1 MNRSWISAL
10 ALSLVL
16 SFIDGYLDA
25 AQAQDP
31 QAIIER
37 ILNPLPEFDP
47 FEKPPA
53 AAPQFFPDE
62 VDKRARELLIDSLTN
77 RDAAIHDHV
86 TFFHAEDRR
95 LQKQHGSS
103 TGLAEH
109 AQDLLN
115 NTIDERERYLA
126 AQRQALKNTSSPE
139 RKKYLQAIIDEDD
152 LTRADHLTRQSSV
165 NELGSAFNR
174 LLSSVDLIG
183 VASGNYIGAAAE
195 TAIGQA
201 YSLLNTEMSV
211 EERRA
216 LARHLDH
223 LKRHPN
229 DPRNGKIVKEV
240 EELEKKKTAALIR
253 KQLDHSK
260 QAAQKGDVDKALFY
274 AEIASFLDGRSKIAQ
289 TELQTVSKSHLQ
301 QIEQRSLGLSAQAEK
316 AASVEQQEDVEELLQ
331 ALSLRDQDKIAEQAA
346 HLEKKYAGK
355 PLAESARDASS
366 VALEM
371 QGRHEEAKKIIERL
385 ASSAKTPGVQK
396 RAAALLQSP
405 EYNLLA
411 SLHEARSE
419 RRAESVKYV
428 LLGED
433 LLKKNLIYA
442 AGAVAAA
449 GPAGAVTLGA
459 ANAMLLGNNLIN
471 VLSNNP
477 VSAQSVIDA
486 GVAYVRNHPGSVNAT
501 EVYKI
506 LADTY
511 EEKGM
516 IEKAISYHELAG
528 TPKEKLSSLKQ
539 KAATALLNAATKSK
553 GRGTQEYY
561 LTTLLDQYP
570 ESPAAAEAT
579 KKLAQLAT
587 TDSRGLRMSKQFLK
601 ENPELFGPAGLGLKA
616 SLFDGDPRNMELA
629 DRGVN
634 VTGDNEL
641 LVYYQTPSG
650 VRSQSYPLSRQ
661 TSERFFVA
669 LRQKNQAVALADAG
683 QRAKGSIGGIKN
695 LPMPIIQGA
704 RPNTGESEG
713 ERDDTTFSFVR
724 EASAH
729 APAFPKVLD
738 HEMLSENERNPG
750 GKFSLPPIQGSVSP
764 NRFSMSGSLPAGL
777 WGSQIGIGGDHKGS
791 FAGVQLPI
799 PLLQGFIPVDFMVQ
813 GRPGGV
819 SVYPRIHM
827 RDDNGE
833 DRELYK

>member
-1 MNRSWISAL
+1 MKKSLISAL
-10 ALSLVL
+10 SLSLSL
-16 SFIDGYLDA
+16 SAIDGYSES
-25 AQAQDP
+25 AQGQEH
-31 QAIIER
+31 QAIIDR

-47 FEKPPA
+47 FEKPPV
-53 AAPQFFPDE
+53 APQFFPDE

-77 RDAAIHDHV
+77 RKAGIEEHV
-86 TFFHAEDRR
+86 KFFQTEDRR

-103 TGLAEH
+103 TGLAEP

-115 NTIDERERYLA
+115 NTINERERYLA

-152 LTRADHLTRQSSV
+152 LTRADQLTRQSSV
-165 NELGSAFNR
+165 NELGGVFNR
-174 LLSSVDLIG
+174 LLSSVDLVG
-183 VASGNYIGAAAE
+183 VASGNYVGAAAE

-201 YSLLNTEMSV
+201 YSLLNSEMSV

-216 LARHLDH
+216 LARHMDH
-223 LKRHPN
+223 LKRYPN
-229 DPRNGKIVKEV
+229 NPRNGKIVKEI

-260 QAAQKGDVDKALFY
+260 QAAQKGDTDKALFY
-274 AEIASFLDGRSKIAQ
+274 AEIASYLDGRSKTAQ
-289 TELQTVSKSHLQ
+289 AELQRLSKFYLHQ
-301 QIEQRSLGLSAQAEK
+301 MERQNHGLSAQVEK
-316 AASVEQQEDVEELLQ
+316 AASAEQQEDVQELLR
-331 ALSLRDQDKIAEQAA
+331 ALSLRDQQKIAEQAA
-346 HLEKKYAGK
+346 NLEKKYAGRA
-355 PLAESARDASS
+355 LAESARDALS

-371 QGRHEEAKKIIERL
+371 QGRHDEAKKIIERL
-385 ASSAKTPGVQK
+385 ASSAKTPGAQT

-411 SLHEARSE
+411 TFQEARSE

-459 ANAMLLGNNLIN
+459 ANAMMVGNNLIN

-486 GVAYVRNHPGSVNAT
+486 GVAYVRNHPGSDSAT

-516 IEKAISYHELAG
+516 IDKAIGYHELAG
-528 TPKEKLSSLKQ
+528 TPKEKLSALKQ

-561 LTTLLDQYP
+561 LTTLIDQYP

-579 KKLAQLAT
+579 RKLAELAK
-587 TDSRGLRMSKQFLK
+587 TDNHGLRMSKQFLK

-616 SLFDGDPRNMELA
+616 TLFDGNPRNMELA

-641 LVYYQTPSG
+641 LIYYQTASG
-650 VRSQSYPLSRQ
+650 VRSQSYRLPRQ
-661 TSERFFVA
+661 TSERFFVT
-669 LRQKNQAVALADAG
+669 LRQKNHAVAMADAG
-683 QRAKGSIGGIKN
+683 QRAKGSVGGIKN

-704 RPNTGESEG
+704 RPNAGQPEQ

-724 EASAH
+724 EASVH

-738 HEMLSENERNPG
+738 HEMLSENERNPD
-750 GKFSLPPIQGSVSP
+750 GKYSLPPIQGSVSAS
-764 NRFSMSGSLPAGL
+764 RFSMSGTLPAGL
-777 WGSQIGIGGDHKGS
+777 WGNQIGIGGDHKGS

-799 PLLQGFIPVDFMVQ
+799 PLLQGFMPVDFMVQ

-827 RDDNGE
+827 RDDKGE
-833 DRELYK
+833 DQELYK

>member
-1 MNRSWISAL
+1 MTKSLISAL
-10 ALSLVL
+10 SLSLALSAL
-16 SFIDGYLDA
+16 DGYVEPVQGQDS
-25 AQAQDP
+25 QAM
-31 QAIIER
+31 IER
-37 ILNPLPEFDP
+37 VLNPLPEFDP
-47 FEKPPA
+47 FEKPPL
-53 AAPQFFPDE
+53 APKFFPDE

-77 RDAAIHDHV
+77 GKAAIAEHV
-86 TFFHAEDRR
+86 KFFQSEDRR
-95 LQKQHGSS
+95 LAKQHGSS

-109 AQDLLN
+109 AHDLLN
-115 NTIDERERYLA
+115 NTIDERQRYLA

-152 LTRADHLTRQSSV
+152 LTRADQLTRQSSF
-165 NELGSAFNR
+165 NEMGGVFNR

-216 LARHLDH
+216 LTRNTDH
-223 LKRHPN
+223 LKRYPN
-229 DPRNGKIVKEV
+229 DSRNSTIVKEI
-240 EELEKKKTAALIR
+240 EKLEKKKTAALVR

-260 QAAQKGDVDKALFY
+260 QAAQKGDIDKALFY
-274 AEIASFLDGRSKIAQ
+274 AEIASYLDGQS
-289 TELQTVSKSHLQ
+289 
-301 QIEQRSLGLSAQAEK
+301 QIAQAELQK
-316 AASVEQQEDVEELLQ
+316 LSKSYLQRSEQQNQGLSVQAEKLASPEQQEDIEELLL
-331 ALSLRDQDKIAEQAA
+331 ALSLRDQQQVARQAA
-346 HLEKKYAGK
+346 SLEKKYGGK
-355 PLAESARDASS
+355 PLADSARDALS

-371 QGRHEEAKKIIERL
+371 QGRHEEAQKMIERL
-385 ASSAKTPGVQK
+385 ADSAKTPGVQK

-411 SLHEARSE
+411 TFREARSE
-419 RRAESVKYV
+419 RRLESVKYV

-459 ANAMLLGNNLIN
+459 ANAMMVSNNLIN

-486 GVAYVRNHPGSVNAT
+486 GVAYVRSHPDSVSAT

-516 IEKAISYHELAG
+516 IDKAIAYHELAG
-528 TPKEKLSSLKQ
+528 TPAEKLSSLKQ
-539 KAATALLNAATKSK
+539 NAATALLNAATKSK

-561 LTTLLDQYP
+561 LTSLLDQYP

-579 KKLAQLAT
+579 KKLAELAK
-587 TDSRGLRMSKQFLK
+587 TDNHGLRMSKEFLK

-616 SLFDGDPRNMELA
+616 SLFDGNPRNMELA
-629 DRGVN
+629 DRGVSI
-634 VTGDNEL
+634 TGDNQL
-641 LVYYQTPSG
+641 LIYYQTPSA
-650 VRSQSYPLSRQ
+650 VRSQSYPLPRQ

-669 LRQKNQAVALADAG
+669 LRQKNHAVALTDVG

-695 LPMPIIQGA
+695 LPTPIIQGA
-704 RPNTGESEG
+704 RPNTSESG
-713 ERDDTTFSFVR
+713 QEREDTTFSFVR

-729 APAFPKVLD
+729 APAFPQVLD
-738 HEMLSENERNPG
+738 HEMLSENERDPA
-750 GKFSLPPIQGSVSP
+750 GKYSLPPIQGSVSAS
-764 NRFSMSGSLPAGL
+764 RFSMSGALPAGL
-777 WGSQIGIGGDHKGS
+777 WGNQIAIGGDHKGS

-827 RDDNGE
+827 RDDNGQ
-833 DRELYK
+833 DQELYK

>member
-1 MNRSWISAL
+1 MRKALISAL
-10 ALSLVL
+10 SFSLALSV
-16 SFIDGYLDA
+16 IDGYPDP
-25 AQAQDP
+25 AQAQDQ
-31 QAIIER
+31 QAMIER

-47 FEKPPA
+47 FEKSPLS
-53 AAPQFFPDE
+53 PQFFPDD

-77 RDAAIHDHV
+77 RKAAIEEHV
-86 TFFHAEDRR
+86 KFFQTEDRR

-152 LTRADHLTRQSSV
+152 LTRADQLTRQSSV
-165 NELGSAFNR
+165 NEVGGVFNR
-174 LLSSVDLIG
+174 LLSSVDLVG

-201 YSLLNTEMSV
+201 YSLLNSEMSV

-216 LARHLDH
+216 LARHMDH
-223 LKRHPN
+223 LKRYPN
-229 DPRNGKIVKEV
+229 DPRNSKIVKEI

-260 QAAQKGDVDKALFY
+260 QAAQKGDIDKALFY
-274 AEIASFLDGRSKIAQ
+274 AEIASYLDAQSKIAHG
-289 TELQTVSKSHLQ
+289 ELQKLSKSYL
-301 QIEQRSLGLSAQAEK
+301 QRSEQQTHGLSAQAEK
-316 AASVEQQEDVEELLQ
+316 AGSAEQQKDVEKLLL
-331 ALSLRDQDKIAEQAA
+331 ALSLRDQQQTAEQAA

-396 RAAALLQSP
+396 HSAALLQSP

-411 SLHEARSE
+411 TFQGARSE

-459 ANAMLLGNNLIN
+459 ANAMMLGNNLIN

-486 GVAYVRNHPGSVNAT
+486 GVAYVRNHPDSVSAT
-501 EVYKI
+501 EVYRI
-506 LADTY
+506 LADTF
-511 EEKGM
+511 EDKGM
-516 IEKAISYHELAG
+516 IDKAIGYHELAG

-539 KAATALLNAATKSK
+539 KAASALLNAATKSK

-579 KKLAQLAT
+579 KKLVELAK
-587 TDSRGLRMSKQFLK
+587 TDSHGLRMSKQFLK
-601 ENPELFGPAGLGLKA
+601 ENPELFGPSGLGLKV
-616 SLFDGDPRNMELA
+616 SLFDGNPGNMEVA

-634 VTGDNEL
+634 VTGDNQL
-641 LVYYQTPSG
+641 LVYYQTPTG
-650 VRSQSYPLSRQ
+650 VRSQSYPLPRQ

-669 LRQKNQAVALADAG
+669 LRQKNHTVALADAG
-683 QRAKGSIGGIKN
+683 QRAKGSVGGIKN

-704 RPNTGESEG
+704 RPNAGESEQ

-738 HEMLSENERNPG
+738 HEMLSENERDPG
-750 GKFSLPPIQGSVSP
+750 GKFSLPPIQGSVSAS
-764 NRFSMSGSLPAGL
+764 RFSMSGALPAGL
-777 WGSQIGIGGDHKGS
+777 WGNQIGIGGDHKGS

-813 GRPGGV
+813 GRPGGL
-819 SVYPRIHM
+819 SVYPKIHM
-827 RDDNGE
+827 RDDSGE

>member
-1 MNRSWISAL
+1 MRKALISAL
-10 ALSLVL
+10 SLLLSL
-16 SFIDGYLDA
+16 SAIDSYPDV
-25 AQAQDP
+25 AQGQEH

-47 FEKPPA
+47 FEKPPV
-53 AAPQFFPDE
+53 APQFFPDE

-77 RDAAIHDHV
+77 RKAGIEEHV
-86 TFFHAEDRR
+86 KFFQTEDRR

-103 TGLAEH
+103 TGLAEP

-115 NTIDERERYLA
+115 NTINERERYLA

-152 LTRADHLTRQSSV
+152 LTRADQLTRQSSV
-165 NELGSAFNR
+165 NELGGVFNR
-174 LLSSVDLIG
+174 LLSSVDLVG
-183 VASGNYIGAAAE
+183 VASGNYVGAAAE

-201 YSLLNTEMSV
+201 YSLLNSEMSV

-216 LARHLDH
+216 LARHMDH
-223 LKRHPN
+223 LKRYPN
-229 DPRNGKIVKEV
+229 DPRNGKIVKEI

-260 QAAQKGDVDKALFY
+260 QAAQKGDTDKALFY
-274 AEIASFLDGRSKIAQ
+274 AEIASYLDGRSKTAQ
-289 TELQTVSKSHLQ
+289 AELQKLSKFYLQ
-301 QIEQRSLGLSAQAEK
+301 QMERQNHGLSAQVEK
-316 AASVEQQEDVEELLQ
+316 AASAEQQEDVEELLRT
-331 ALSLRDQDKIAEQAA
+331 LSLRDQQKIAEQAA
-346 HLEKKYAGK
+346 NLEKKYAGR
-355 PLAESARDASS
+355 PLAESARDALS

-371 QGRHEEAKKIIERL
+371 QGRHDEAKKIIERL
-385 ASSAKTPGVQK
+385 ASSAKTPGAQK

-411 SLHEARSE
+411 TFQEARSE
-419 RRAESVKYV
+419 RRVESVKYV

-459 ANAMLLGNNLIN
+459 ANAMMVGNNLIN

-486 GVAYVRNHPGSVNAT
+486 GVAYVRNHPGSDSAT

-516 IEKAISYHELAG
+516 IDKAIGYHELAG

-561 LTTLLDQYP
+561 LTTLIDQYP

-579 KKLAQLAT
+579 KKLAELAK
-587 TDSRGLRMSKQFLK
+587 TDNHGLRMSKQFLK

-616 SLFDGDPRNMELA
+616 TLFDGNPRNMELA

-634 VTGDNEL
+634 VTGGNEL
-641 LVYYQTPSG
+641 LIYYQTASG
-650 VRSQSYPLSRQ
+650 VRSQSYPLPRQ
-661 TSERFFVA
+661 TSERFFVT
-669 LRQKNQAVALADAG
+669 LRQKNHAVAMADAG
-683 QRAKGSIGGIKN
+683 QRAKGSVGGIKN

-704 RPNTGESEG
+704 RPNAGEPEQ

-724 EASAH
+724 EASVH

-750 GKFSLPPIQGSVSP
+750 GKYSLPPIQGSVSAS
-764 NRFSMSGSLPAGL
+764 RFSMSGALPAGL
-777 WGSQIGIGGDHKGS
+777 WGNQIGIGGDHKGS

-799 PLLQGFIPVDFMVQ
+799 PLLEGFMPVDFMVQ

-827 RDDNGE
+827 RDDKGE

>member
-1 MNRSWISAL
+1 MRKALISAL
-10 ALSLVL
+10 SLSLSL
-16 SFIDGYLDA
+16 SAIDGYPDV
-25 AQAQDP
+25 AQGQEH

-47 FEKPPA
+47 FEKPPV
-53 AAPQFFPDE
+53 APQFFPDE

-77 RDAAIHDHV
+77 RKAAIEEHV
-86 TFFHAEDRR
+86 KFFQTEDRR

-103 TGLAEH
+103 TGLAEP

-115 NTIDERERYLA
+115 NTINERERYLA

-152 LTRADHLTRQSSV
+152 LTRADQLTRQSSV
-165 NELGSAFNR
+165 NELGGVFNR
-174 LLSSVDLIG
+174 LLGSVDLVG
-183 VASGNYIGAAAE
+183 VASGNYVGAAAE

-201 YSLLNTEMSV
+201 YSLLNSEMSV

-216 LARHLDH
+216 LARHMDH
-223 LKRHPN
+223 LKRYPN
-229 DPRNGKIVKEV
+229 DPRNGKIVKEI

-260 QAAQKGDVDKALFY
+260 QAAQKGDTDKALFY
-274 AEIASFLDGRSKIAQ
+274 AEIASYLDGRSKTAQ
-289 TELQTVSKSHLQ
+289 AELQKLSRFYLQ
-301 QIEQRSLGLSAQAEK
+301 QMERQNHGLSAQVEK
-316 AASVEQQEDVEELLQ
+316 AASAEQQEDVEELLW
-331 ALSLRDQDKIAEQAA
+331 ALSLRDQQKIAEQAA
-346 HLEKKYAGK
+346 NLEKKYAGR
-355 PLAESARDASS
+355 PLAESARDALS

-371 QGRHEEAKKIIERL
+371 QGRHDEAKKLIERL
-385 ASSAKTPGVQK
+385 ASSAKTPGAQK

-411 SLHEARSE
+411 TFQEARSE

-459 ANAMLLGNNLIN
+459 ANAMMVGNNLIN

-486 GVAYVRNHPGSVNAT
+486 GVAYVRNHPGSDSAT

-516 IEKAISYHELAG
+516 IDKAIGYHELAG

-561 LTTLLDQYP
+561 LTTVIDQYP

-579 KKLAQLAT
+579 KKLAELAK
-587 TDSRGLRMSKQFLK
+587 TDNHGLRMSKQFLK

-616 SLFDGDPRNMELA
+616 TLFDGNPRNMELA

-634 VTGDNEL
+634 VTGGNEL
-641 LVYYQTPSG
+641 LIYYQTASG
-650 VRSQSYPLSRQ
+650 VRSQSYPLPRQ
-661 TSERFFVA
+661 TSERFFVT
-669 LRQKNQAVALADAG
+669 LRQKNHAVAMADAG
-683 QRAKGSIGGIKN
+683 QRAKGSVGGIKN

-704 RPNTGESEG
+704 RPNAGEPEQ

-750 GKFSLPPIQGSVSP
+750 GKYSLPPIQGSVSAS
-764 NRFSMSGSLPAGL
+764 RFSMSGALPAGL
-777 WGSQIGIGGDHKGS
+777 WGNQIGIGGDHKGS

-799 PLLQGFIPVDFMVQ
+799 PLLEGFMPVDFMVQ

-827 RDDNGE
+827 RDDKGE

>member
-1 MNRSWISAL
+1 MRKALISAL
-10 ALSLVL
+10 SLSLSL
-16 SFIDGYLDA
+16 SAIDGYPDV
-25 AQAQDP
+25 AQGQEH

-47 FEKPPA
+47 FEKPPV
-53 AAPQFFPDE
+53 APQFFPDE

-77 RDAAIHDHV
+77 RKAAIEEHV
-86 TFFHAEDRR
+86 KFFQTEDRR

-103 TGLAEH
+103 TGLAEP

-115 NTIDERERYLA
+115 NTINERERYLA

-152 LTRADHLTRQSSV
+152 LTRADQLTRQSSV
-165 NELGSAFNR
+165 NELGGVFNR
-174 LLSSVDLIG
+174 LLGSVDLVG
-183 VASGNYIGAAAE
+183 VASGNYVGAAAE

-201 YSLLNTEMSV
+201 YSLLNSEMSV

-216 LARHLDH
+216 LARHMDH
-223 LKRHPN
+223 LKRYPN
-229 DPRNGKIVKEV
+229 DPRNGKIVKEI

-260 QAAQKGDVDKALFY
+260 QAAQKGDTDKALFY
-274 AEIASFLDGRSKIAQ
+274 AEIASYLDGRSKTAQ
-289 TELQTVSKSHLQ
+289 AELQKLSRFYLQ
-301 QIEQRSLGLSAQAEK
+301 QMERQNHGLSAQVEK
-316 AASVEQQEDVEELLQ
+316 AASAEQQEDVEELLR
-331 ALSLRDQDKIAEQAA
+331 ALSLRDQQKIAEQAA
-346 HLEKKYAGK
+346 NLEKKYAGR
-355 PLAESARDASS
+355 PLAESARDALS

-371 QGRHEEAKKIIERL
+371 QGRHDEAKKLIERL
-385 ASSAKTPGVQK
+385 ASSAKTPDAQK

-411 SLHEARSE
+411 TFQEARSE

-459 ANAMLLGNNLIN
+459 ANAMMVGNNLIN

-486 GVAYVRNHPGSVNAT
+486 GVAYVRNHPGSDSAT

-516 IEKAISYHELAG
+516 IDKAIGYHELAG

-561 LTTLLDQYP
+561 LTTVIDQYP

-579 KKLAQLAT
+579 KKLAELAK
-587 TDSRGLRMSKQFLK
+587 TDNHGLRMSKQFLK

-616 SLFDGDPRNMELA
+616 TLFDGNPRNMELA

-634 VTGDNEL
+634 VTGGNEL
-641 LVYYQTPSG
+641 LIYYQTASG
-650 VRSQSYPLSRQ
+650 VRSQSYPLPRQ
-661 TSERFFVA
+661 TSERFFVT
-669 LRQKNQAVALADAG
+669 LRQKNHAVAMADAG
-683 QRAKGSIGGIKN
+683 QRAKGSVGGIKN

-704 RPNTGESEG
+704 RPNAGEPEQ

-750 GKFSLPPIQGSVSP
+750 GKYSLPPIQGSVSAS
-764 NRFSMSGSLPAGL
+764 RFSMSGALPAGL
-777 WGSQIGIGGDHKGS
+777 WGNQIGIGGDHKGS

-799 PLLQGFIPVDFMVQ
+799 PLLEGFMPVDFMVQ

-827 RDDNGE
+827 RDDKGE

>member
-1 MNRSWISAL
+1 MRKSLISALSYAL
-10 ALSLVL
+10 ALSSV
-16 SFIDGYLDA
+16 DVYPDP
-25 AQAQDP
+25 AQAQDQ

-53 AAPQFFPDE
+53 PPQFFPDE

-77 RDAAIHDHV
+77 RKEAIQEHV
-86 TFFHAEDRR
+86 KFLQTEDRR
-95 LQKQHGSS
+95 LQKQQGSS

-115 NTIDERERYLA
+115 GTIDERELYLA

-152 LTRADHLTRQSSV
+152 LTRADQLSRQSSV
-165 NELGSAFNR
+165 NELGGVFNR
-174 LLSSVDLIG
+174 LLSSVDLVG

-201 YSLLNTEMSV
+201 YSLLNSEMSV

-216 LARHLDH
+216 LARHMDH
-223 LKRHPN
+223 LKRYPN
-229 DPRNGKIVKEV
+229 DPRNSKIVKEI
-240 EELEKKKTAALIR
+240 EALAKKKTAALIR

-260 QAAQKGDVDKALFY
+260 QAAQKGDIDKALFY
-274 AEIASFLDGRSKIAQ
+274 AEVASYLDGRSKIAQ
-289 TELQTVSKSHLQ
+289 VELQKLSKSYLQ
-301 QIEQRSLGLSAQAEK
+301 QMERQNHGLSAQAEK
-316 AASVEQQEDVEELLQ
+316 AASAEQQDDVEELLQ
-331 ALSLRDQDKIAEQAA
+331 ALSLRNQQQIADQAA
-346 HLEKKYAGK
+346 NLEKKYAGK
-355 PLAESARDASS
+355 PLAESARDAQS

-385 ASSAKTPGVQK
+385 ASSAKTPAVQK

-411 SLHEARSE
+411 TLHEARSE
-419 RRAESVKYV
+419 RRADSMKYV

-459 ANAMLLGNNLIN
+459 ANAMMLGNNLIN

-477 VSAQSVIDA
+477 VSAQAVIDA
-486 GVAYVRNHPGSVNAT
+486 GVAYVRNHPDSGSAT
-501 EVYKI
+501 EVYKT

-516 IEKAISYHELAG
+516 IDRAISYHELAG

-570 ESPAAAEAT
+570 ESQAAAEAT
-579 KKLAQLAT
+579 KKLAEMAK
-587 TDSRGLRMSKQFLK
+587 TDNHGLRMSKQFLK
-601 ENPELFGPAGLGLKA
+601 ENPELFGPTGLGLKA
-616 SLFDGDPRNMELA
+616 SLFDGNPQNMELA

-641 LVYYQTPSG
+641 LVYYQTLSG
-650 VRSQSYPLSRQ
+650 VRSQRYPLPRQ

-669 LRQKNQAVALADAG
+669 LRQKNHAVALADAG
-683 QRAKGSIGGIKN
+683 QRAKGSVGGIKN

-704 RPNTGESEG
+704 RPNAGESEQ

-729 APAFPKVLD
+729 APAFPRVLD
-738 HEMLSENERNPG
+738 HEMLSENERDPG
-750 GKFSLPPIQGSVSP
+750 GKFSLPPIQGSVSAS
-764 NRFSMSGSLPAGL
+764 RFSMSGALPAGL
-777 WGSQIGIGGDHKGS
+777 WGNQIGIGGDHKGS

-813 GRPGGV
+813 GRPGSV

>member
-1 MNRSWISAL
+1 MRKSLISALSYAL
-10 ALSLVL
+10 ALSSV
-16 SFIDGYLDA
+16 DVYPDP
-25 AQAQDP
+25 AQAQDQ

-53 AAPQFFPDE
+53 PPQFFPDE

-77 RDAAIHDHV
+77 RKEAIQEHV
-86 TFFHAEDRR
+86 KFLQTEDRR
-95 LQKQHGSS
+95 LQKQQGSS

-115 NTIDERERYLA
+115 GTIDERELYLA

-152 LTRADHLTRQSSV
+152 LTRADQLSRQSSV
-165 NELGSAFNR
+165 NELGGVFNR
-174 LLSSVDLIG
+174 LLSSVDLVG

-201 YSLLNTEMSV
+201 YSLLNSEMSV

-216 LARHLDH
+216 LARHMDH
-223 LKRHPN
+223 LKRYPN
-229 DPRNGKIVKEV
+229 DPRNSKIVKEI
-240 EELEKKKTAALIR
+240 EALAKKKTAALIR

-260 QAAQKGDVDKALFY
+260 QAAQKGDIDKALFY
-274 AEIASFLDGRSKIAQ
+274 AEVASYLDGRSKIAQ
-289 TELQTVSKSHLQ
+289 VELQKLSKSYLQ
-301 QIEQRSLGLSAQAEK
+301 QMERQNHGLSAQAEK
-316 AASVEQQEDVEELLQ
+316 AASAEQQDDVEELLQ
-331 ALSLRDQDKIAEQAA
+331 ALSLRNQQQIAEQAA
-346 HLEKKYAGK
+346 NLEKKYAGK
-355 PLAESARDASS
+355 PLAESARDAQS

-385 ASSAKTPGVQK
+385 ASSAKTPAVQK

-411 SLHEARSE
+411 TLHEARSE
-419 RRAESVKYV
+419 RRADSMKYV

-459 ANAMLLGNNLIN
+459 ANAMMLGNNLIN

-477 VSAQSVIDA
+477 VSAQAVIDA
-486 GVAYVRNHPGSVNAT
+486 GVAYVRNHPDSGSAT
-501 EVYKI
+501 EVYKT

-516 IEKAISYHELAG
+516 IDRAISYHELAG

-570 ESPAAAEAT
+570 ESQAAAEAT
-579 KKLAQLAT
+579 KKLAEMAK
-587 TDSRGLRMSKQFLK
+587 TDNHGLRMSKQFLK
-601 ENPELFGPAGLGLKA
+601 ENPELFGPTGLGLKA
-616 SLFDGDPRNMELA
+616 SLFDGNPQNMELA

-641 LVYYQTPSG
+641 LVYYQTLSG
-650 VRSQSYPLSRQ
+650 VRSQRYPLPRQ

-669 LRQKNQAVALADAG
+669 LRQKNHAVALADAG
-683 QRAKGSIGGIKN
+683 QRAKGSVGGIKN

-704 RPNTGESEG
+704 RPNAGESEQ

-729 APAFPKVLD
+729 APAFPRVLD
-738 HEMLSENERNPG
+738 HEMLSENERDPG
-750 GKFSLPPIQGSVSP
+750 GKFSLPPIQGSVSAS
-764 NRFSMSGSLPAGL
+764 RFSMSGALPAGL
-777 WGSQIGIGGDHKGS
+777 WGNQIGIGGDHKGS

-813 GRPGGV
+813 GRPGSV

>member
-1 MNRSWISAL
+1 
-10 ALSLVL
+10 LSLSL
-16 SFIDGYLDA
+16 SAFDGYPDV
-25 AQAQDP
+25 AQGQEH

-47 FEKPPA
+47 FEKPPV
-53 AAPQFFPDE
+53 APQFFPDE

-77 RDAAIHDHV
+77 RKAAIEEHV
-86 TFFHAEDRR
+86 KFFQTEDRR

-103 TGLAEH
+103 TGLAEP

-115 NTIDERERYLA
+115 NTINERERYLA

-152 LTRADHLTRQSSV
+152 LTRADQLTRQSSV
-165 NELGSAFNR
+165 NELGGVFNR
-174 LLSSVDLIG
+174 LLGSVDLVG
-183 VASGNYIGAAAE
+183 VASGNYVGAAAE

-201 YSLLNTEMSV
+201 YSLLNSEMSV

-216 LARHLDH
+216 LARHMDH
-223 LKRHPN
+223 LKRYPN
-229 DPRNGKIVKEV
+229 DPRNGKIVKEI

-260 QAAQKGDVDKALFY
+260 QAAQKGDTDKALFY
-274 AEIASFLDGRSKIAQ
+274 AEIASYLDGRSKTAQ
-289 TELQTVSKSHLQ
+289 AELQKLSRFYLQ
-301 QIEQRSLGLSAQAEK
+301 QMQRQNHGLSAQVEK
-316 AASVEQQEDVEELLQ
+316 AASAEQQEDVEELLR
-331 ALSLRDQDKIAEQAA
+331 ALSLRDQQKIAEQAA
-346 HLEKKYAGK
+346 NLEKKYAGR
-355 PLAESARDASS
+355 PLAESARDALS

-371 QGRHEEAKKIIERL
+371 QGRHDEAKKLIERL
-385 ASSAKTPGVQK
+385 ASSAKTPDAQK

-411 SLHEARSE
+411 TFQEARSE

-459 ANAMLLGNNLIN
+459 ANAMMVGNNLIN

-486 GVAYVRNHPGSVNAT
+486 GVAYVRNYPGSDSAT

-516 IEKAISYHELAG
+516 IDKAIGYHELAG

-561 LTTLLDQYP
+561 LTTVIDQYP

-579 KKLAQLAT
+579 KKLAELAK
-587 TDSRGLRMSKQFLK
+587 TDNHGLRMSKQFLK

-616 SLFDGDPRNMELA
+616 TLFDGNPRNMELA

-634 VTGDNEL
+634 VTGGNEL
-641 LVYYQTPSG
+641 LIYYQTASG
-650 VRSQSYPLSRQ
+650 VRSQSYPLPRQ
-661 TSERFFVA
+661 TSERFFVT
-669 LRQKNQAVALADAG
+669 LRQKNHAVAMADAG
-683 QRAKGSIGGIKN
+683 QRAKGSVGGIKN

-704 RPNTGESEG
+704 RPNAGEPEQ

-750 GKFSLPPIQGSVSP
+750 GKYSLPPIQGSVSAS
-764 NRFSMSGSLPAGL
+764 RFSMSGALPAGL
-777 WGSQIGIGGDHKGS
+777 WGNQIGIGGDHKGS

-799 PLLQGFIPVDFMVQ
+799 PLLEGFMPVDFMVQ

-827 RDDNGE
+827 RDDKGE

>member
-1 MNRSWISAL
+1 MRKAWISAL
-10 ALSLVL
+10 SLSLSL
-16 SFIDGYLDA
+16 SAIDGYSDV
-25 AQAQDP
+25 AQGQDH
-31 QAIIER
+31 QAIIQR

-47 FEKPPA
+47 FEKPPP
-53 AAPQFFPDE
+53 APQFFPDD

-77 RDAAIHDHV
+77 RKAAIEEHV
-86 TFFHAEDRR
+86 KFFQTEGRR

-103 TGLAEH
+103 TGLAEP

-115 NTIDERERYLA
+115 NTINERERYLA

-152 LTRADHLTRQSSV
+152 LTRADQLTRQSSV
-165 NELGSAFNR
+165 NELGGVFNR
-174 LLSSVDLIG
+174 LLSSVDLVG
-183 VASGNYIGAAAE
+183 VASGNYVGAAAE

-201 YSLLNTEMSV
+201 YSLLNSEMSV

-216 LARHLDH
+216 LARHMDH
-223 LKRHPN
+223 LKRYPN
-229 DPRNGKIVKEV
+229 DPRNGKIVKEI

-260 QAAQKGDVDKALFY
+260 QAAQKGDTDKALFY
-274 AEIASFLDGRSKIAQ
+274 AEIASYLDGRSKTAQ
-289 TELQTVSKSHLQ
+289 AELQKLSKFYLQ
-301 QIEQRSLGLSAQAEK
+301 QMERQNHGLSAQVEK
-316 AASVEQQEDVEELLQ
+316 AASAEQQEDVEELLR
-331 ALSLRDQDKIAEQAA
+331 ALSLRDQQKIAEQAA
-346 HLEKKYAGK
+346 NLEKKYAGR
-355 PLAESARDASS
+355 PLAESARDALS

-371 QGRHEEAKKIIERL
+371 QGRHDEAKKIIERL
-385 ASSAKTPGVQK
+385 ASSAKTPGAQK

-411 SLHEARSE
+411 TFQEARSE
-419 RRAESVKYV
+419 RRVESVKYV

-459 ANAMLLGNNLIN
+459 ANAMMVGNNLIN

-486 GVAYVRNHPGSVNAT
+486 GVAYVRNHPGSDSAT

-516 IEKAISYHELAG
+516 IDKAIGYHELAG

-561 LTTLLDQYP
+561 LTTLIDQYP

-579 KKLAQLAT
+579 KKLAELAK
-587 TDSRGLRMSKQFLK
+587 TDNHGLRMSKQFLK

-616 SLFDGDPRNMELA
+616 TLFDGNPRNMELA

-634 VTGDNEL
+634 VTGGNEL
-641 LVYYQTPSG
+641 LIYYQTASG
-650 VRSQSYPLSRQ
+650 VRSQSYPLPRQ
-661 TSERFFVA
+661 TSERFFVT
-669 LRQKNQAVALADAG
+669 LRQKNHAVAMADAG
-683 QRAKGSIGGIKN
+683 QRAKGSVGGIKN

-704 RPNTGESEG
+704 RPNAGEPEQ

-750 GKFSLPPIQGSVSP
+750 GKYSLPPIQGSVSAS
-764 NRFSMSGSLPAGL
+764 RFSMSGALPAGL
-777 WGSQIGIGGDHKGS
+777 WGNQIGIGGDHKGS

-799 PLLQGFIPVDFMVQ
+799 PLLEGFMPVDFMVQ

-827 RDDNGE
+827 RDDKGD

>member
-1 MNRSWISAL
+1 MRKAFVS
-10 ALSLVL
+10 ALSLSL
-16 SFIDGYLDA
+16 SLSAIDGYPDV
-25 AQAQDP
+25 AQGQEH

-47 FEKPPA
+47 FEKTPVT
-53 AAPQFFPDE
+53 PQFFPDE

-77 RDAAIHDHV
+77 RKAAIEEHV
-86 TFFHAEDRR
+86 KFFQTEDRR

-103 TGLAEH
+103 TGLAEP

-115 NTIDERERYLA
+115 NTINERERYLA

-152 LTRADHLTRQSSV
+152 LTRADQLTRQSSV
-165 NELGSAFNR
+165 NELGGVFNR
-174 LLSSVDLIG
+174 LLSSVDLVG
-183 VASGNYIGAAAE
+183 VASGNYVGAAAE

-201 YSLLNTEMSV
+201 YSLLNSEMSV

-216 LARHLDH
+216 LARHMDH
-223 LKRHPN
+223 LKRYPN
-229 DPRNGKIVKEV
+229 DPRNGKIVKEI

-260 QAAQKGDVDKALFY
+260 QAAQKGDTDKALFY
-274 AEIASFLDGRSKIAQ
+274 AEIASYLDGRSKTAQ
-289 TELQTVSKSHLQ
+289 AELQKLSKFYLQ
-301 QIEQRSLGLSAQAEK
+301 QMERQNHGLSAQVEK
-316 AASVEQQEDVEELLQ
+316 AASAEQQEDVEELLRT
-331 ALSLRDQDKIAEQAA
+331 LSLRDQQKIAEQAA
-346 HLEKKYAGK
+346 NLEKKYAGR
-355 PLAESARDASS
+355 PLAESARDALS

-371 QGRHEEAKKIIERL
+371 QGRHDEAKKIIERL
-385 ASSAKTPGVQK
+385 ASSAKTPGAQK

-411 SLHEARSE
+411 TFQEARSE
-419 RRAESVKYV
+419 RRVESVKYV

-459 ANAMLLGNNLIN
+459 ANAMMVGNNLIN

-486 GVAYVRNHPGSVNAT
+486 GVAYVRNHPGSDSAT

-516 IEKAISYHELAG
+516 IDKAIGYHELAG

-561 LTTLLDQYP
+561 LTTLIDQYP

-579 KKLAQLAT
+579 KKLAELAK
-587 TDSRGLRMSKQFLK
+587 TDNHGLRMSKQFLK

-616 SLFDGDPRNMELA
+616 TLFDGNPRNMELA

-634 VTGDNEL
+634 VTGGNEL
-641 LVYYQTPSG
+641 LIYYQTASG
-650 VRSQSYPLSRQ
+650 VRSQSYPLPRQ
-661 TSERFFVA
+661 TSERFFVT
-669 LRQKNQAVALADAG
+669 LRQKNHAVAMADAG
-683 QRAKGSIGGIKN
+683 QRAKGSVGGIKN

-704 RPNTGESEG
+704 RPNAGEPEQ

-724 EASAH
+724 EASVH

-738 HEMLSENERNPG
+738 HEMLSENERNPD
-750 GKFSLPPIQGSVSP
+750 GKYSLPPIQGSVSA
-764 NRFSMSGSLPAGL
+764 NRFSMSGALPAGL
-777 WGSQIGIGGDHKGS
+777 WGNQIGIGGDHRGS

-799 PLLQGFIPVDFMVQ
+799 PLLQGFMPVDFMVQ

-827 RDDNGE
+827 GDDKGE

>member
-1 MNRSWISAL
+1 MRKALISAL
-10 ALSLVL
+10 SLSLSL
-16 SFIDGYLDA
+16 SAIDGYPDV
-25 AQAQDP
+25 AQGQEH

-47 FEKPPA
+47 FEKPPV
-53 AAPQFFPDE
+53 APQFFPDE

-77 RDAAIHDHV
+77 RKAAIEEHV
-86 TFFHAEDRR
+86 KFFQTEDRR

-103 TGLAEH
+103 TGLAEP

-115 NTIDERERYLA
+115 NTINERERYLA

-152 LTRADHLTRQSSV
+152 LTRADQLTRQSSV
-165 NELGSAFNR
+165 NELGGVFNR
-174 LLSSVDLIG
+174 LLGSVDLVG
-183 VASGNYIGAAAE
+183 VASGNYVGAAAE

-201 YSLLNTEMSV
+201 YSLLNSEMSV

-216 LARHLDH
+216 LARHMDH
-223 LKRHPN
+223 LKRYPN
-229 DPRNGKIVKEV
+229 DPRNGKIVKEI

-260 QAAQKGDVDKALFY
+260 QAAQKGDTDKALFY
-274 AEIASFLDGRSKIAQ
+274 AEIASYLDGRSKTAQ
-289 TELQTVSKSHLQ
+289 AELQKLSRFYLQ
-301 QIEQRSLGLSAQAEK
+301 QMERQNHGLSAQVEK
-316 AASVEQQEDVEELLQ
+316 AASAEQQEDVEELLR
-331 ALSLRDQDKIAEQAA
+331 ALSLRDQQKIAEQAA
-346 HLEKKYAGK
+346 NLEKKYAGR
-355 PLAESARDASS
+355 PLAESARDALS

-371 QGRHEEAKKIIERL
+371 QGRHDEAKKLIERL
-385 ASSAKTPGVQK
+385 ASSAKTPDAQK

-411 SLHEARSE
+411 TFQEARSE

-459 ANAMLLGNNLIN
+459 ANAMMVGNNLIN

-486 GVAYVRNHPGSVNAT
+486 GVAYVRNHPGSDSAT

-516 IEKAISYHELAG
+516 IDKAIGYHELAG

-561 LTTLLDQYP
+561 LTTVIDQYP

-579 KKLAQLAT
+579 KKLAELAK
-587 TDSRGLRMSKQFLK
+587 TDNHGLRMSKQFLK

-616 SLFDGDPRNMELA
+616 TLFDGNPRNMELA

-634 VTGDNEL
+634 VTGGNEL
-641 LVYYQTPSG
+641 LIYYQTASG
-650 VRSQSYPLSRQ
+650 VRSQSYPLPRQ
-661 TSERFFVA
+661 TSERFFVT
-669 LRQKNQAVALADAG
+669 LRQKNHAVAMADAG
-683 QRAKGSIGGIKN
+683 QRAKGSVGGIKN

-704 RPNTGESEG
+704 RPNAGEPEQ

-750 GKFSLPPIQGSVSP
+750 GKYSLPPIQGSVSAS
-764 NRFSMSGSLPAGL
+764 RFSMSGALPAGL
-777 WGSQIGIGGDHKGS
+777 WGNQIGIGGDHKGS

-799 PLLQGFIPVDFMVQ
+799 PLLQGFMPVDFMVQ

-827 RDDNGE
+827 RDDKGE

>member
-1 MNRSWISAL
+1 MRKALISAL
-10 ALSLVL
+10 SLSLSL
-16 SFIDGYLDA
+16 SAIDGYPDV
-25 AQAQDP
+25 AQGQEH

-47 FEKPPA
+47 FEKPPV
-53 AAPQFFPDE
+53 APQFFPDE

-77 RDAAIHDHV
+77 RKAAIEEHV
-86 TFFHAEDRR
+86 KFFQTEDRR

-103 TGLAEH
+103 TGLAEP

-115 NTIDERERYLA
+115 NTINERERYLA

-152 LTRADHLTRQSSV
+152 LTRADQLTRQSSV
-165 NELGSAFNR
+165 NELGGVFNR
-174 LLSSVDLIG
+174 LLGSVDLVG
-183 VASGNYIGAAAE
+183 VASGNYVGAAAE

-201 YSLLNTEMSV
+201 YSLLNSEMSV

-216 LARHLDH
+216 LARHMDH
-223 LKRHPN
+223 LKRYPN
-229 DPRNGKIVKEV
+229 DPRNGKIVKEI

-260 QAAQKGDVDKALFY
+260 QAAQKGDTDKALFY
-274 AEIASFLDGRSKIAQ
+274 AEIASYLDGRSKTAQ
-289 TELQTVSKSHLQ
+289 AELQKLSRFYLQ
-301 QIEQRSLGLSAQAEK
+301 QMERQNHGLSAQVEK
-316 AASVEQQEDVEELLQ
+316 AASAEQQEDVEELLW
-331 ALSLRDQDKIAEQAA
+331 ALSLRDQQKIAEQAA
-346 HLEKKYAGK
+346 NLEKKYAGR
-355 PLAESARDASS
+355 PLAESARDALS

-371 QGRHEEAKKIIERL
+371 QGRHDEAKKIIERL
-385 ASSAKTPGVQK
+385 ASSAKTPGAQK

-411 SLHEARSE
+411 TFQEARSE

-459 ANAMLLGNNLIN
+459 ANAMMVGNNLIN

-486 GVAYVRNHPGSVNAT
+486 GVAYVRNHPGSDSAT

-516 IEKAISYHELAG
+516 IDKAIGYHELAG

-561 LTTLLDQYP
+561 LTTVIDQYP

-579 KKLAQLAT
+579 KKLAELAK
-587 TDSRGLRMSKQFLK
+587 TDNHGLRMSKQFLK

-616 SLFDGDPRNMELA
+616 TLFDGNPRNMELA

-634 VTGDNEL
+634 VTGGNEL
-641 LVYYQTPSG
+641 LIYYQTASG
-650 VRSQSYPLSRQ
+650 VRSQSYPLPRQ
-661 TSERFFVA
+661 TSERFFVT
-669 LRQKNQAVALADAG
+669 LRQKNHAVAMADAG
-683 QRAKGSIGGIKN
+683 QRAKGSVGGIKN

-704 RPNTGESEG
+704 RPNAGEPEQ

-750 GKFSLPPIQGSVSP
+750 GKYSLPPIQGSVSAS
-764 NRFSMSGSLPAGL
+764 RFSMSGALPAGL
-777 WGSQIGIGGDHKGS
+777 WGNQIGIGGDHKGS

-799 PLLQGFIPVDFMVQ
+799 PLLEGFMPVDFMVQ

-827 RDDNGE
+827 RDDKGE

>member
-1 MNRSWISAL
+1 MRKALISAL
-10 ALSLVL
+10 SLLLSL
-16 SFIDGYLDA
+16 SAIDSYPDV
-25 AQAQDP
+25 AQGQEH

-47 FEKPPA
+47 FEKPPV
-53 AAPQFFPDE
+53 APQFFPDE

-77 RDAAIHDHV
+77 RKAAIEEHV
-86 TFFHAEDRR
+86 KFFQTEDRR

-103 TGLAEH
+103 TGLAEP

-115 NTIDERERYLA
+115 NTINERERYLA

-152 LTRADHLTRQSSV
+152 LTRADQLTRQSSV
-165 NELGSAFNR
+165 NELGGVFNR
-174 LLSSVDLIG
+174 LLSSVDLVG
-183 VASGNYIGAAAE
+183 VASGNYVGAAAE

-201 YSLLNTEMSV
+201 YSLLNSEMSV

-216 LARHLDH
+216 LARHMDH
-223 LKRHPN
+223 LKRYPN
-229 DPRNGKIVKEV
+229 DPRNGKIVKEI

-260 QAAQKGDVDKALFY
+260 QAAQKGDTDKALFY
-274 AEIASFLDGRSKIAQ
+274 AEIASYLDGRSKTAQ
-289 TELQTVSKSHLQ
+289 AELQKLSKFYLQ
-301 QIEQRSLGLSAQAEK
+301 QMERQNHGLSAQVEK
-316 AASVEQQEDVEELLQ
+316 AASAEQQEDVEELLR
-331 ALSLRDQDKIAEQAA
+331 ALSLRDQQKIAEQAA
-346 HLEKKYAGK
+346 NLEKKYAGR
-355 PLAESARDASS
+355 PLAESARDALS

-371 QGRHEEAKKIIERL
+371 QGRHDEAKKIIERL
-385 ASSAKTPGVQK
+385 ASSAKTPGAQK

-411 SLHEARSE
+411 TFQEARSE
-419 RRAESVKYV
+419 RRVESVKYV

-459 ANAMLLGNNLIN
+459 ANAMMVGNNLIN

-486 GVAYVRNHPGSVNAT
+486 GVAYVRNHPGSDSAT

-516 IEKAISYHELAG
+516 IDKAIGYHELAG

-561 LTTLLDQYP
+561 LTTLIDQYP

-579 KKLAQLAT
+579 KKLAELAK
-587 TDSRGLRMSKQFLK
+587 TDNHGLRMSKQFLK

-616 SLFDGDPRNMELA
+616 TLFDGNPRNMELA

-634 VTGDNEL
+634 VTGGNEL
-641 LVYYQTPSG
+641 LIYYQTASG
-650 VRSQSYPLSRQ
+650 VRSQSYPLPRQ
-661 TSERFFVA
+661 TSERFFVT
-669 LRQKNQAVALADAG
+669 LRQKNHAVAMADAG
-683 QRAKGSIGGIKN
+683 QRAKGSVGGIKN

-704 RPNTGESEG
+704 RPNAGEPEQ

-724 EASAH
+724 EASVH

-738 HEMLSENERNPG
+738 HEMLSENERNPD
-750 GKFSLPPIQGSVSP
+750 GKYSLPPIQGSVSA
-764 NRFSMSGSLPAGL
+764 NRFSMSGALPAGL
-777 WGSQIGIGGDHKGS
+777 WGNQIGIGGDHRGS

-799 PLLQGFIPVDFMVQ
+799 PLLQGFMPVDFMVQ

-827 RDDNGE
+827 GDDKGE